1 MSLNHCL
8 AGLKTARIRAGVN
21 VSILADRIGVTVT
34 TYYRYEAGQRRI
46 YLDRAVVLASMLG
59 CTVDDLTRA
68 PGPDDTVVAA
78 QALAGWD
85 AE

>member
-1 MSLNHCL
+1 MSSSHAL
-8 AGLKTARIRAGVN
+8 AGLRAARIRAGVDAQ
-21 VSILADRIGVTVT
+21 VLADRIGVTINA
-34 TYYRYEAGQRRI
+34 YYRYEAGSRRI
-46 YLDRAVVLASMLG
+46 YLDRAVALASLLG